1 MRDARLRRAIRRRR
15 ALLLGPILLAA
26 LFSTQAGAAAPQT
39 SSSEV
44 TEKGVPARSGRM
56 PTRPGLQ
63 LTLRADCG
71 KIQILTDGSDE
82 VRYVVRSGPDSRI
95 NGAAAL
101 ALRDLALT
109 ANSTPRGAVLTSRA
123 STEADCRADL
133 IYEIHVPHRYDL
145 DVALQSGDIIAQE
158 IDGLVVLST
167 GGGDI
172 RAARVG
178 AGSAGIK
185 GSADLPFAA
194 RLATAGGNIFVGDV
208 AGGLRASTGGGLIS
222 AGDVHGSAVLRTGG
236 GDIRLGHVFGSIRLA
251 SAGGNI
257 TAKKVDGGVWADT
270 VGGRVEIGD
279 SVKSPAALQA
289 YPEDPTQESDVDIRG
304 ILFEPRET
312 IPALGDLVGFTDLAR
327 VLDAFLWGG
336 IRVDPVEQQRR
347 LLISVAPIYPD
358 VAQLAGIEGDVTLRI
373 LVIRDG
379 TVGDVSPIAGP
390 PVLARAGMRAVE
402 QWRYL
407 PARVQGYPVDVLTT
421 VTLAFRLR

>member
-1 MRDARLRRAIRRRR
+1 
-15 ALLLGPILLAA
+15 
-26 LFSTQAGAAAPQT
+26 
-39 SSSEV
+39 
-44 TEKGVPARSGRM
+44 M

-71 KIQILTDGSDE
+71 KIRILTDGSDE
-82 VRYVVRSGPDSRI
+82 VRYVVRSGLDSRV

-101 ALRDLALT
+101 ALQDLALT
-109 ANSTPRGAVLTSRA
+109 ANSTPRGTVLTSRA
-123 STEADCRADL
+123 RTETDCRADL

-145 DVALQSGDIIAQE
+145 DVALQSGDITTQE
-158 IDGLVVLST
+158 IDGLIALST

-178 AGSAGIK
+178 AGSAGVK
-185 GSADLPFAA
+185 GSPDLRFAA
-194 RLATAGGNIFVGDV
+194 RLATGGGNIFVGDV

-236 GDIRLGHVFGSIRLA
+236 GDIRLGHVFGSVRFA

-257 TAKKVDGGVWADT
+257 TAKRVDGDVWADT
-270 VGGRVEIGD
+270 AGGRVEIGEAAER
-279 SVKSPAALQA
+279 SASPKVSAGE
-289 YPEDPTQESDVDIRG
+289 PGRKRTQESDADIGG
-304 ILFEPRET
+304 ILSGPQEEMPVD
-312 IPALGDLVGFTDLAR
+312 GDLAGFTDLAR
-327 VLDAFLWGG
+327 VLNAFLWGG
-336 IRVDPVEQQRR
+336 IRVDPMEQQRR

-373 LVIRDG
+373 LVTRDG
-379 TVGDVSPIAGP
+379 TVGDVSPITGP
-390 PVLARAGMRAVE
+390 LVLARAGMRAVE

-407 PARVQGYPVDVLTT
+407 PVRVQGYPVDVVTT

>member
-1 MRDARLRRAIRRRR
+1 MR
-15 ALLLGPILLAA
+15 
-26 LFSTQAGAAAPQT
+26 AGATAPQT
-39 SSSEV
+39 LSSEV
-44 TEKGVPARSGRM
+44 SEKGLPARSGRM
-56 PTRPGLQ
+56 STRPGLQ

-71 KIQILTDGSDE
+71 KIQILTDGADE
-82 VRYVVRSGPDSRI
+82 VRYVVLSGPDSRI

-101 ALRDLALT
+101 ALQDLALT
-109 ANSTPRGAVLTSRA
+109 ANSTPRGAVLTIRA
-123 STEADCRADL
+123 RTKADCRADL

-145 DVALQSGDIIAQE
+145 DVALQAGDIITQE
-158 IDGLVVLST
+158 IDGLIALST

-178 AGSAGIK
+178 ASSPGIK
-185 GSADLPFAA
+185 GSADLPFVA

-236 GDIRLGHVFGSIRLA
+236 GDIRLGHVFGSVGFA

-257 TAKKVDGGVWADT
+257 SAKRVDGSLWADT
-270 VGGRVEIGD
+270 AGGRVEIGD
-279 SVKSPAALQA
+279 SVKRPAARKA
-289 YPEDPTQESDVDIRG
+289 YTEEPTQESDAAIRG
-304 ILFEPRET
+304 ILSGPQEEMPVD
-312 IPALGDLVGFTDLAR
+312 ADLAGFTDLAR

-336 IRVDPVEQQRR
+336 IRVDPTEQQRR
-347 LLISVAPIYPD
+347 LLISVAPVYPE

-407 PARVQGYPVDVLTT
+407 PARVQGYPVDVITT

>member
-1 MRDARLRRAIRRRR
+1 MRDAKLRRATRGRR
-15 ALLLGPILLAA
+15 APLFGPILLAA
-26 LFSTQAGAAAPQT
+26 LFAMRAGAAAPQT
-39 SSSEV
+39 SPSEV
-44 TEKGVPARSGRM
+44 TEKGLPARSGRM

-71 KIQILTDGSDE
+71 KIQILTDGANE
-82 VRYVVRSGPDSRI
+82 VRYVVRSGADSRI

-123 STEADCRADL
+123 RTEADCRADL

-145 DVALQSGDIIAQE
+145 DVALQSGNIFTQD

-194 RLATAGGNIFVGDV
+194 RLATAGGNIFVGDI

-236 GDIRLGHVFGSIRLA
+236 GDIHLGHVFGSLRFA

-257 TAKKVDGGVWADT
+257 TAKQVDGGVWADT
-270 VGGRVEIGD
+270 AGGRVEIGD
-279 SVKSPAALQA
+279 SVKSPAARKA
-289 YPEDPTQESDVDIRG
+289 YLGEPTQENDAHIRG
-304 ILFEPRET
+304 ILSGPQEEM
-312 IPALGDLVGFTDLAR
+312 LEDDDLAGFTDFVR

-336 IRVDPVEQQRR
+336 IRVDPMEQQRR
-347 LLISVAPIYPD
+347 LLISVAPVYPD

-407 PARVQGYPVDVLTT
+407 PARVQGYPVDVVTT

>member
-1 MRDARLRRAIRRRR
+1 
-15 ALLLGPILLAA
+15 
-26 LFSTQAGAAAPQT
+26 
-39 SSSEV
+39 
-44 TEKGVPARSGRM
+44 M

-82 VRYVVRSGPDSRI
+82 VRYVLRSGPDSRI
-95 NGAAAL
+95 NGAAAP

-109 ANSTPRGAVLTSRA
+109 VNNTPLGAVLTSRA
-123 STEADCRADL
+123 RTEADCRADL

-145 DVALQSGDIIAQE
+145 DVALQSGDIITQE
-158 IDGLVVLST
+158 IDGLIALST

-178 AGSAGIK
+178 ASSAGTK
-185 GSADLPFAA
+185 GSADSPFAA

-236 GDIRLGHVFGSIRLA
+236 GDIRLGHVFGSVRFA

-257 TAKKVDGGVWADT
+257 TAKRVDGGVWADT
-270 VGGRVEIGD
+270 VGGRVEIGE
-279 SVKSPAALQA
+279 AAERSA
-289 YPEDPTQESDVDIRG
+289 DPKVSAGEPGRTRAQENDANIRG
-304 ILFEPRET
+304 ILSGPQEEMPVD
-312 IPALGDLVGFTDLAR
+312 GDLAGLTDLAR

-336 IRVDPVEQQRR
+336 IRVDPMEQQRR

-373 LVIRDG
+373 LVTRDG

-407 PARVQGYPVDVLTT
+407 PARVQGYPVDVVTT